1 MINKIMQA
9 FWFFLLT
16 YENNCVIL
24 CTRKLGGGNEMHQFQ
39 PIVNSWWWIVSA
51 TLFVALQAFLL
62 LSRRTEEGRRDYK
75 FSVKMCTMSFVFY
88 LGIFTTFF
96 LMHDSDARRA
106 YNLPQ
111 PRGGRHIT
119 FYDTPIGAET
129 TYCHWKMG
137 PFPVGYLIET
147 KNYFIATSIQ
157 AVLGQEGQ
165 AFGGPGVV
173 DQKELLVQKRIA
185 DEATQAGDE
194 KRTIK
199 FTGTPF
205 KYPNGSVLKKHD
217 KPIILMDIPS
227 SK

>member
-1 MINKIMQA
+1 MQS
-9 FWFFLLT
+9 
-16 YENNCVIL
+16 
-24 CTRKLGGGNEMHQFQ
+24 FQ
-39 PIVNSWWWIVSA
+39 PIVNLWWWIVSA
-51 TLFVALQAFLL
+51 ILFVALQASLI

-75 FSVKMCTMSFVFY
+75 FNVKMWTLCFVFY
-88 LGIFTTFF
+88 LGIFTSF
-96 LMHDSDARRA
+96 LLLYDSDARRV

-111 PRGGRHIT
+111 PRGGMHIA
-119 FYDTPIGAET
+119 FNDTPIGVET

-165 AFGGPGVV
+165 ALGGPGVV

-185 DEATQAGDE
+185 DKATKAGDD
-194 KRTIK
+194 KRTMR
-199 FTGTPF
+199 FTGTLF

-217 KPIILMDIPS
+217 KPIVLMNTS
-227 SK
+227 SSH